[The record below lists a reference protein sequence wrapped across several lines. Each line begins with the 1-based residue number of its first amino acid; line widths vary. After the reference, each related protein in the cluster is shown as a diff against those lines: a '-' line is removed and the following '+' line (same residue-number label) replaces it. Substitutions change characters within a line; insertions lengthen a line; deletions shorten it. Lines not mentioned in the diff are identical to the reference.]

1 MCIVR
6 GGSDMKLDLDC
17 TDARAGKHFG
27 QFKIEVTHNE
37 VNDGLHA
44 ANIKSDL
51 DQYKHDV
58 KL

>member
-1 MCIVR
+1 MN
-6 GGSDMKLDLDC
+6 LDLDC
-17 TDARAGKHFG
+17 TDARTGKHFG

>member
-17 TDARAGKHFG
+17 TDARTGKHFG

-44 ANIKSDL
+44 AN
-51 DQYKHDV
+51 
-58 KL
+58 

>member
-17 TDARAGKHFG
+17 TE
-27 QFKIEVTHNE
+27 FKIEVTHNE